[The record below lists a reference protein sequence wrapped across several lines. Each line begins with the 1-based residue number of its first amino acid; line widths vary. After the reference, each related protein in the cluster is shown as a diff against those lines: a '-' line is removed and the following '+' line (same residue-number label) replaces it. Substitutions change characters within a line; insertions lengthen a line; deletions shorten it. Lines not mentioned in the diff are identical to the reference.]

1 MAKKLLVSL
10 PERAK
15 RSSLEFSL
23 QFLRINDPWSWR
35 LSRFWKELV
44 DSRDEVQETLSVM
57 GKQEDIIDVGGGAS

>member
-1 MAKKLLVSL
+1 MSL

-23 QFLRINDPWSWR
+23 QFLRINDQWSSR

-44 DSRDEVQETLSVM
+44 HRSRLSVAF
-57 GKQEDIIDVGGGAS
+57 DVVEQLLREVYILLKRAA